1 MKIKNI
7 RNFIFIAALIVN
19 ATCVLHNI
27 AKQYN
32 IADIDLYREDMI
44 EEVNIEAEDQINENM
59 RARGHIVRETII
71 QRYFT

>member
-32 IADIDLYREDMI
+32 IADVDIYREDI
-44 EEVNIEAEDQINENM
+44 EKVNIEADEINENM
-59 RARGHIVRETII
+59 QEEM
-71 QRYFT
+71 